1 MSAKSVCFGLDHEN
15 PWEEKLDR
23 EFYIFERGRG
33 NTRPEMEMEEN
44 DDDGARDGETAGE
57 ADAPAAASTAAPALP
72 IAAAA
77 APTNVTGKRVLNAR
91 ESLMPSKDTCIH
103 TATVGTLLKCTCVP
117 TASVGTLLQEVQVDK
132 ERVRGA

>member
-1 MSAKSVCFGLDHEN
+1 
-15 PWEEKLDR
+15 
-23 EFYIFERGRG
+23 
-33 NTRPEMEMEEN
+33 MEMEEN

-77 APTNVTGKRVLNAR
+77 APPANVTGTRVLNAR
-91 ESLMPSKDTCIH
+91 ESLMPSKHAHIH
-103 TATVGTLLKCTCVP
+103 TATVGTLLKRTCVP

>member
-1 MSAKSVCFGLDHEN
+1 M
-15 PWEEKLDR
+15 EK
-23 EFYIFERGRG
+23 
-33 NTRPEMEMEEN
+33 EEN
-44 DDDGARDGETAGE
+44 DDDGAHDGETAGE

-77 APTNVTGKRVLNAR
+77 APTNVTG
-91 ESLMPSKDTCIH
+91 ESYAHTH
-103 TATVGTLLKCTCVP
+103 TATVGMLLKCTCVP